1 MPDELVPSVFP
12 VGAIELSYT
21 EPHPD
26 QPPLDTLLPIEVE
39 LLETERGWAAPRA
52 DQAGEIVAVG
62 GPSGPTLRLEPSG
75 LARVM
80 RAIVARLNATGLY
93 GIDVRPAASEID
105 PESERDLRPAGRSAL
120 RVEVS
125 VGRVSK
131 VRTIAVGDRVRGDWK
146 IDNALHTRI
155 RRESPIQATGV
166 VDGDETDLLD
176 RERLE
181 DYLYRLNRHPG
192 RRVEAALAP
201 GSDPGDIVLDY
212 RVLESKPWY
221 VYGQVANTG
230 TDRSSPWQTRL
241 GFTHRQL
248 TNRDDILSIEYL
260 NAGGDDVNGVRAR
273 YQAPFFGPE
282 RPDWMNRRKGD
293 PAWLDWIPRDD
304 LPWWGVDRL
313 RWEVDFGWGRADANR
328 SSTLQGIANDPVTS
342 RQFNYGGRFIY
353 ETLQFDDF
361 FVDLWGGLRL
371 RDVNVR
377 NKVGTGS
384 SSGDAL
390 FVIPVGGLHAERI
403 NQISSLGLD
412 IGVQGS
418 VSDISEQE
426 LDGLGRDSTDDR
438 FAIIDFNLGY
448 STFLEPL
455 FRPAAWRDPASRAS
469 STLAHE
475 IALGVRGQYAFDYRL
490 VPQAS
495 QTLGGLFSVRGY
507 DQSVAVGDTIVV
519 GSLEYRFHLPRALP
533 VVREPLRIPYVGDF
547 RVAPQQPYG
556 RPDWDLVLR
565 AFVDAGRAIRNDR
578 SSTNAGVN
586 EYNQTLVGAGV
597 GAELLFRSN
606 FRARIDWATALKDT
620 NGSIANP
627 AEVGDS
633 EIYVLFSILY

>member
-1 MPDELVPSVFP
+1 
-12 VGAIELSYT
+12 
-21 EPHPD
+21 
-26 QPPLDTLLPIEVE
+26 
-39 LLETERGWAAPRA
+39 
-52 DQAGEIVAVG
+52 
-62 GPSGPTLRLEPSG
+62 
-75 LARVM
+75 
-80 RAIVARLNATGLY
+80 
-93 GIDVRPAASEID
+93 
-105 PESERDLRPAGRSAL
+105 
-120 RVEVS
+120 VS
-125 VGRVSK
+125 VGRVSQ
-131 VRTIAVGDRVRGDWK
+131 VRTVAVGDRVRSDWK
-146 IDNALHTRI
+146 VDNEIHARI
-155 RRESPIQATGV
+155 RRDSPIQASGV
-166 VDGDETDLLD
+166 ADDDQTDLID
-176 RERLE
+176 RKRLE

-201 GSDPGDIVLDY
+201 GTEPGDVVLDY
-212 RVLESKPWY
+212 RVVESKPWY

-230 TDRSSPWQTRL
+230 TQRSSPWQTRF
-241 GFTHRQL
+241 GVTHRQL
-248 TNRDDILSIEYL
+248 TNHDDILSIEYL
-260 NAGGDDVNGVRAR
+260 NAGGDDVNGLLAR
-273 YQAPFFGPE
+273 YQAPFFGPR

-304 LPWWGVDRL
+304 IPWWGVDRL

-353 ETLQFDDF
+353 ETLQIDNF

-390 FVIPVGGLHAERI
+390 FVVPTGGVHAERI
-403 NQISSLGLD
+403 NQISTFGLD
-412 IGVQGS
+412 VGVQGS
-418 VSDISEQE
+418 VSDVSEQD

-438 FAIIDFNLGY
+438 YAIIDFNLGY

-455 FRPAAWRDPASRAS
+455 LRPAAWRDPTSAGS

-519 GSLEYRFHLPRALP
+519 GSFEYRFHLPRSLP
-533 VVREPLRIPYVGDF
+533 AVRQPLRIPYLGDF

-556 RPDWDLVLR
+556 RPDWDLVFR

-578 SSTNAGVN
+578 SASNAGVN

-620 NGSIANP
+620 NGRIANP
-627 AEVGDS
+627 ADVGDS